1 MNFHR
6 LAASAALAAALIAP
20 THQAAHAAPVSV
32 AVELALVI
40 DISASVDNNEY
51 LLQLQ
56 GYRAAFQSA
65 SVGSAIESFA
75 GSGGIAVGVY
85 FFAQNAL
92 QTLSWRQITTAT
104 EAASFGAAMAALARP
119 DPGLLLP
126 GSSPVGTLTNIAE
139 GVDIAVAGLGS
150 NDFTGQRRL
159 IDVSGDGVQNIN
171 RNGQSNSCTST
182 SGACDLQLRQ
192 ARDAAALAGVV
203 INGLAIVDDFANLG
217 SYYDNNLRTGAGSF
231 VQAATFST
239 FATAIETKIGRE
251 ITQSGVP
258 EPGSLA
264 LAGLALAG
272 LGVLRRRRA

>member
-1 MNFHR
+1 MNLHR

-20 THQAAHAAPVSV
+20 AHQAAHAAPVSV

-40 DISASVDNNEY
+40 DISASVDASEY
-51 LLQLQ
+51 QLQLQ

-85 FFAQNAL
+85 FFSQNAL
-92 QTLSWRQITTAT
+92 QMLSWRQITTAGQ
-104 EAASFGAAMAALARP
+104 ASTFGADMGALVRP
-119 DPGLLLP
+119 DQSQAVPSGGL
-126 GSSPVGTLTNIAE
+126 VGTYTNIAE
-139 GVDIAVAGLGS
+139 GVDLAVAGLAS
-150 NDFTGQRRL
+150 NDFTAARRL
-159 IDVSGDGVQNIN
+159 IDVSGDGLQNTN
-171 RNGQSNSCTST
+171 RNGTSACTGSLT
-182 SGACDLQLRQ
+182 TCAPALRQ

-203 INGLAIVDDFANLG
+203 INGLAIVDDFSGLG
-217 SYYDNNLRTGAGSF
+217 TYYNTDLRTGAGSF
-231 VQAATFST
+231 VLEATFST

-272 LGVLRRRRA
+272 LGALRRRRA

>member
-1 MNFHR
+1 MNLHR

-20 THQAAHAAPVSV
+20 AHQAAHAAPVSV

-40 DISASVDNNEY
+40 DISASVDASEY
-51 LLQLQ
+51 QLQLQ

-85 FFAQNAL
+85 FFSQNAL
-92 QTLSWRQITTAT
+92 QVLSWRQLTSAGD
-104 EAASFGAAMAALARP
+104 AASFGTDMGALVRP
-119 DPGLLLP
+119 DATQSLGA
-126 GSSPVGTLTNIAE
+126 GAVVGTFTNIAE
-139 GVDIAVAGLGS
+139 GVDLAVGGLGS
-150 NDFTGQRRL
+150 NDFAGQRRL
-159 IDVSGDGVQNIN
+159 IDVSGDGVQNTS
-171 RNGQSNSCTST
+171 RNGSSVCNGSLS
-182 SGACDLQLRQ
+182 ACLPALRN

-203 INGLAIVDDFANLG
+203 INGLAIVDDFTSLG
-217 SYYDNNLRTGAGSF
+217 TYYNTDLRTGAGSF
-231 VQAATFST
+231 VLEATFST
-239 FATAIETKIGRE
+239 CATAIETKIGRE

-272 LGVLRRRRA
+272 LGALRRRRA